1 MSDAIRVS
9 RVRAGAIM
17 MNHARDGTGNP
28 VVLLHG
34 WPEFWLVWRR
44 LMGRLTDHFDLI
56 APEWRGFGDSD
67 KPDPRPATSTTPDQ
81 LADDLR
87 AFLDA
92 LGLQRV
98 GLVAHDVGSA
108 AAQVFTRRW
117 PERVSGLFLF
127 NAVHAAV
134 GRAWIDGGHYARLWY
149 QGFNQQPW
157 AARLVGL
164 SREACRLYIGGMLA
178 SWSRDPE
185 AFDDDLEAYVDNFM
199 KPGNLQGG
207 FNWYLSVQPWRVAAI
222 EGTAPKPPPL
232 ASVPVRVLWGRHDP
246 VLLATWAEGLRQFF
260 PDIEVSYAENAGHFV
275 HHETPDEAAAAVARF
290 FSGPRVRWT

>member
-1 MSDAIRVS
+1 MSDAIRVA

-17 MNHARDGTGNP
+17 MNHARGGTGNP

-44 LMGRLTDHFDLI
+44 LMSRLTDHFDLI

-67 KPDPRPATSTTPDQ
+67 KPDPGPATSTTPDQ
-81 LADDLR
+81 LSADLR

-164 SREACRLYIGGMLA
+164 SREACRLYLGGMLA
-178 SWSRDPE
+178 S
-185 AFDDDLEAYVDNFM
+185 
-199 KPGNLQGG
+199 
-207 FNWYLSVQPWRVAAI
+207 
-222 EGTAPKPPPL
+222 
-232 ASVPVRVLWGRHDP
+232 
-246 VLLATWAEGLRQFF
+246 
-260 PDIEVSYAENAGHFV
+260 
-275 HHETPDEAAAAVARF
+275 
-290 FSGPRVRWT
+290 